1 MSSGYKYSGKKFSRE
16 KFFDFIFSTDSKNRI
31 LAMFMGLVA
40 LFTAMLISTGVN
52 IEYIFDIF
60 DSIEILES
68 FLVVLLVSL
77 SLFGLFYILK
87 YTIFMI
93 VNFFDFI
100 FDNSF
105 NKEHVSRR
113 KREIFIAQLLQLA
126 ELPKHKKRIHA
137 VLDVPE
143 KIDSDTV

>member
-1 MSSGYKYSGKKFSRE
+1 
-16 KFFDFIFSTDSKNRI
+16 
-31 LAMFMGLVA
+31 
-40 LFTAMLISTGVN
+40 LI
-52 IEYIFDIF
+52 I
-60 DSIEILES
+60 
-68 FLVVLLVSL
+68 
-77 SLFGLFYILK
+77 
-87 YTIFMI
+87 
-93 VNFFDFI
+93 I

>member
-1 MSSGYKYSGKKFSRE
+1 
-16 KFFDFIFSTDSKNRI
+16 
-31 LAMFMGLVA
+31 MGLVA

-77 SLFGLFYILK
+77 SFFGLFYILK